1 MTSWDPDLGLSEL
14 PPAEAVRVVRL
25 VADRLARRLAE
36 EIEARRLADD
46 DADPGVPLE
55 RDVLGQELLI
65 GEWIAEELG
74 LSLIHI

>member
-46 DADPGVPLE
+46 DESGVPL
-55 RDVLGQELLI
+55 
-65 GEWIAEELG
+65 